1 MTEIEFPLEE
11 ITMPSEKRSNWP
23 IISSLYTKWIVNV
36 YPRIHPFI
44 YPLAIMFQAGTVWI
58 SLVMSVDRFIAIHF
72 PLKSLKFC
80 TISNARKLI
89 ALVFIF
95 SLIYCSPRF
104 LEFYARSE
112 TLRMF
117 DTPGSSSSSQSSLTI
132 VHTDLTRIG
141 KSTKFRQLVYVWMY
155 VIFQSVIPLLF
166 LTCINVALLISLA
179 RSERTI
185 PGGNGDSARSI
196 NRVAFARRDITFM
209 IITVVLLFVVLQTPS
224 VVCNC
229 VYGTNYRGSAFNS
242 RYCFKSIKSRIKLR
256 FYNFLLTNVK
266 VFWYQY
272 SMQYRQSFYTNMQL
286 TNVLHLFRIQQEVPQ
301 DVLQLDSEALVLLER
316 RSRLL

>member
-1 MTEIEFPLEE
+1 
-11 ITMPSEKRSNWP
+11 
-23 IISSLYTKWIVNV
+23 
-36 YPRIHPFI
+36 
-44 YPLAIMFQAGTVWI
+44 MFQAGTVWI

-117 DTPGSSSSSQSSLTI
+117 DTGSSNSQSSLTI

-242 RYCFKSIKSRIKLR
+242 RYCFNSSIKTHKLD
-256 FYNFLLTNVK
+256 FNHF
-266 VFWYQY
+266 F
-272 SMQYRQSFYTNMQL
+272 SFNR
-286 TNVLHLFRIQQEVPQ
+286 H
-301 DVLQLDSEALVLLER
+301 
-316 RSRLL
+316 